1 MVLREDLYWPMLIA
15 MHVVT
20 RTVAFRDF
28 HTWVK
33 ISYPDN
39 PRPEALPL
47 VVLHGG
53 PGMAHN
59 YVANIAELADAGGR
73 TVIHYDQLGCG
84 NSTHLPQAPADF
96 WTPELFV
103 EEFHAVCAAL
113 DVASYHVLGQSWGGM
128 LGAEIA
134 VRRPPGLASLSIC
147 NSPAAMSLWVA
158 AAAELRAALPA
169 ETLAAL
175 ERHEADGSVTDPEY
189 LAATQEFY
197 RRHVCRVEPMP
208 QDFADSEA
216 QMEAEPTVYHTMNGP
231 NEFHV
236 IGTMRNWTIVDRL
249 PQITAP
255 TLVLA
260 GEFDEAT
267 PATWQPFVDHI
278 PDVTSHVFPQSS
290 HCTHLEKPEEFR
302 AVVAAFLNSHDLA
315 AAARV

>member
-1 MVLREDLYWPMLIA
+1 MLSAMPCTNRMVP
-15 MHVVT
+15 
-20 RTVAFRDF
+20 FRG
-28 HTWVK
+28 HETWVQVT
-33 ISYPDN
+33 SPETAQPD
-39 PRPEALPL
+39 ALPL
-47 VVLHGG
+47 FVLHGG

-59 YVANIAELADAGGR
+59 YVANIAALADETGR

-84 NSTHLPQAPADF
+84 NSTHLPDAPPDF
-96 WTPELFV
+96 WAPQLFID
-103 EEFHAVCAAL
+103 EFHNVREAL
-113 DVASYHVLGQSWGGM
+113 GIERYHVLGQSWGGM

-134 VRRPPGLASLSIC
+134 VLAPAGLASLAIC
-147 NSPAAMSLWVA
+147 NSPASMQLWVE
-158 AAAELRAALPA
+158 AAAELRAQLPPQAQSALQ
-169 ETLAAL
+169 
-175 ERHEADGSVTDPEY
+175 RHEADGTVTDPEY

-236 IGTMRNWTIVDRL
+236 IGTLRNWSIIDRL
-249 PQITAP
+249 SSVTAP
-255 TLVLA
+255 TLVVA

-278 PDVTSHVFPQSS
+278 PDARSHVFDDTS
-290 HCTHLEKPEEFR
+290 HCTHLEKPEVFRSVIAEF
-302 AVVAAFLNSHDLA
+302 LHQHDLA